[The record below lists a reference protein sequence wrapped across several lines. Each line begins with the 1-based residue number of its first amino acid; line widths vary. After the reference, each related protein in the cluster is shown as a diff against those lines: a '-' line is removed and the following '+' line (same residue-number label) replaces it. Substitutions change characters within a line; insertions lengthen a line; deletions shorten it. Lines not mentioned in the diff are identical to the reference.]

1 MAGTTSS
8 TTTPNGYLP
17 GAYVVTLAPGA
28 GAPATLAA
36 QLTKRY
42 GGRVSFVYTHALHG
56 FAVKGLNDRA
66 AAALARNV
74 AVKAI
79 TRDQQVRADGTQ
91 SSPPWGLD
99 RIDQRALPLNASYT
113 YNTDGSGVHAY
124 DLDTGIRVTHADFK
138 NADGSSRASVGADTV
153 GDGQNGN
160 DCNGHGTHTA
170 GTIGSNTYGVAK
182 KVQIVAVRVLDC
194 QGSGSSAGIIAGI
207 DWVTAHAIKPAVA
220 NMSLGTTTGTDSSI
234 DSAVRNSIASGVT
247 YALAAGNGFGNGLYQ
262 DNACSHSPSDVA
274 EGLTVSATNSSD
286 AKPTWANIGTCVDL
300 FAPGVGVVS
309 TYNTSDTATATE
321 DGTSM
326 ATPHVTGAA
335 ALYLASTPSATPA
348 QVASAINGNAT
359 TGKVSSPG
367 SGTPNR
373 LLYVGFIIGG
383 GGGGNQAPTANFTSS
398 CTALACSFTDT
409 STDTDGSIASRSWN
423 FGDGGTSTTANPSH
437 TYAAAGTYSVS
448 LSVTDNGGASSSTSK
463 SVTVSSGGG
472 GGDPDP
478 STPNLTNGTPRSATS
493 GASGGWSYSKINVPA
508 GKSSLKVTLSWT
520 QSCGLL
526 SCSPDLDL
534 YVRNGA
540 KPTTSTYTCSS
551 AGSANPETCTVSL
564 PAGAYYYV
572 GVYTYSGSASPYS
585 VTATYS

>member
-1 MAGTTSS
+1 MAGTTTS
-8 TTTPNGYLP
+8 TTAPAGYIP
-17 GAYVVTLAPGA
+17 GAYVVTLAPA
-28 GAPATLAA
+28 LSAPAALAN

-42 GGRVSFVYTHALHG
+42 GGHATFVYTQALRG
-56 FAVKGLNDRA
+56 FAVRGLTDRA
-66 AAALARNV
+66 VRALARNV

-79 TRDQQVRADGTQ
+79 TRDQQVRIDGTQ

-99 RIDQRALPLNASYT
+99 RIDQPDRPLNGLYT

-138 NADGSSRASVGADTV
+138 NTDGTSRASIGTDTV

-182 KVQIVAVRVLDC
+182 KVQLVAVRVLDC
-194 QGSGSSAGIIAGI
+194 QGSGSSSGIIAGI
-207 DWVTAHAIKPAVA
+207 DWVTGHAIKPAVA
-220 NMSLGTTTGTDSSI
+220 NMSLGTTTGTDASI
-234 DSAVRNSIASGVT
+234 DNAVRNSIASGVT

-274 EGLTVSATNSSD
+274 EGLTVSATDSSD
-286 AKPTWANIGTCVDL
+286 AKPVWANIGTCVDL

-335 ALYLASTPSATPA
+335 ALYLSSTPSATPA
-348 QVASAINGNAT
+348 QVASAINGNASA
-359 TGKVSSPG
+359 GKVSSPG

-373 LLYVGFIIGG
+373 LLYVGFITGG
-383 GGGGNQAPTANFTSS
+383 GGGGNQPPTANFTSS
-398 CTALACSFTDT
+398 CTGLSCSFTDT
-409 STDTDGSIASRSWN
+409 STDTDGTIASRSWN
-423 FGDGGTSTTANPSH
+423 FGDGGTSTAANPTH
-437 TYAAAGTYSVS
+437 AYAANGTYTVT
-448 LSVTDNGGASSSTSK
+448 LTVTDNGGATGTRSA

-478 STPNLTNGTPRSATS
+478 STPNLTSGTPRNATS
-493 GASGGWSYSKINVPA
+493 AAAGGWSYAKINVPA

-520 QSCGLL
+520 QTCSLL

-540 KPTTSTYTCSS
+540 KPTTSTFTCSS

-585 VTATYS
+585 VTATIA